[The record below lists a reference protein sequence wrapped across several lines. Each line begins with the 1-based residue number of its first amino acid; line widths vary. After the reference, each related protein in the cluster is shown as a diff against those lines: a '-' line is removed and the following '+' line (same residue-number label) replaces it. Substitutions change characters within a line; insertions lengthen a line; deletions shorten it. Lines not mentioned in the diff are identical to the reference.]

1 MAVGATDARRKGFRV
16 YLFDF
21 DGTIAATRPAARA
34 CLVRAVQEHGT
45 TVGEADAD
53 AVIGSGAP
61 LDAAI
66 AALAPGFTG
75 AEIAACVA
83 RYRALYPDIDREMT
97 TLYDGVRETSA
108 ALHGD
113 GRAVVVMSNKGRAA
127 LEAALARFGL
137 LDKMRA
143 VLADDPGVP
152 LKPDPQAFHRRV
164 RPLFCDPALSG
175 FLMVGD
181 TAADIAF
188 AKAAGIASC
197 WVSYGYGDADRCL
210 SMKPDFIAQALTDL
224 LSTDFSPAQ
233 DTGNAAPEPLPG

>member
-61 LDAAI
+61 LDVAV
-66 AALAPGFTG
+66 AALAPGLTR

-97 TLYDGVRETSA
+97 TLYDGVRETIA
-108 ALHGD
+108 ALHHD

-137 LDKMRA
+137 LDKMHA

-152 LKPDPQAFHRRV
+152 LKPDPQAFHQRV
-164 RPLFCDPALSG
+164 RPLFDDLDPGAC
-175 FLMVGD
+175 LMVGD

-188 AKAAGIASC
+188 AQAAGIACC
-197 WVSYGYGDADRCL
+197 WASYGYGNAAACL
-210 SMKPDFIAQALTDL
+210 AMRPDFVIDSLTDL
-224 LSTDFSPAQ
+224 VPHRDPA
-233 DTGNAAPEPLPG
+233 